1 MVTAD
6 SVSMISEAAA
16 TGNPVHIL
24 DLDGGN
30 AKFARFHAAMQAA
43 GITRPFSGR
52 IESWCYPIP
61 DDTAPAG
68 APLRELVLRRLGA
81 GQLDSVETRPRP
93 LYRGPGT
100 PPPPLPSPPPPP
112 PTPR

>member
-30 AKFARFHAAMQAA
+30 AKFARFHAALQAA

-52 IESWCYPIP
+52 IESWWYPIP
-61 DDTAPAG
+61 DVTAPRG
-68 APLRELVLRRLGA
+68 AALPEPRPGGLGA
-81 GQLDSVETRPRP
+81 GRLGFGGRRPRP
-93 LYRGPGT
+93 WQRARGNGS
-100 PPPPLPSPPPPP
+100 LPQH
-112 PTPR
+112 